1 MLDDLRIFG
10 RLLRLSRRYWGWMA
24 LGALIST
31 VTMLANVGLMAVAG
45 WFIAAMAVAG
55 AAGVLMNYFLP
66 SALIR
71 LFAIVRTGGR
81 YLERLVTHEATFR
94 LLSELRVWFYQG
106 IEPLAPARL
115 QHKRGSDLLGRIQ
128 ADVDTLHHAYLR
140 VLVPVLVAITGTAV
154 VTTVLSLYDAS
165 LGWLVLTLLLLAG
178 VAVPLVMRRMGEGPG
193 SRVVEA
199 RTDMRIAVVDGMQ
212 GMGELRVYG
221 AADRQAQK
229 IDGFSLQVSV
239 EQKRLSRLSGISE
252 GAVGLCASFA
262 MWGTVVIAVMLV
274 TQGALQPPDLPMLA
288 LLVLASFEAVGPL
301 PLAFQKLGE
310 TFASARRLFELVDAK
325 PEVAAVQTPSPHPRD
340 SSIALRGVRLRYE
353 PHGPW
358 ALDGLDLHLV
368 PGTRTAIVGPT
379 GAGKSSI
386 LGLLL
391 RFWEYQE
398 GEILLG
404 GHDLRSYQPE
414 SVRNLIAVVSQDTH
428 LFNTTI
434 LENLRI
440 AALDADEQSIV
451 RAAQA
456 AQIHDFIVALPDGYH
471 TYVGEAGVRLSGGQA
486 RRVAIARAL
495 LKNAPILLLD
505 EPTEDLDPQTERA
518 VLEAID
524 RLMAGR
530 TVLLITH
537 RLAALADRV
546 DEVLVMEGGR
556 VVERGRLGELM
567 RAGGRYAHFQDYL
580 VERPDNREPAL
591 GIRPHPHPSPPV
603 EGLEGEGI

>member
-1 MLDDLRIFG
+1 MLNDLRIIG
-10 RLLRLSRRYWGWMA
+10 RLLRLARRYRAWMA

-55 AAGVLMNYFLP
+55 TAGALMNYFLP

-71 LFAIVRTGGR
+71 SFAIVRTGGR

-94 LLSELRVWFYQG
+94 LLSELRVWFYQS

-115 QHKRGSDLLGRIQ
+115 QHTRGSDLLGRIQ

-140 VLVPVLVAITGTAV
+140 VLVPALVAMVGVTAV
-154 VTTVLSLYDAS
+154 TIVLSLYDVS
-165 LGWLVLTLLLLAG
+165 LGGLVLVLLLLAG
-178 VAVPLVMRRMGEGPG
+178 VVIPCVMRRMGERPG
-193 SRVVEA
+193 SALVEA
-199 RTDMRIAVVDGMQ
+199 RTDMRSAVVDGLQ
-212 GMGELRVYG
+212 GMGELRIYG
-221 AADRQAQK
+221 AAGRQAQR
-229 IDGFSLQVSV
+229 IDGLSV
-239 EQKRLSRLSGISE
+239 RLGVAHRRLSGLSGISE
-252 GAVGLCASFA
+252 GMVGLCASLA
-262 MWGTVVIAVMLV
+262 MWGTVVIAVALV
-274 TQGALQPPDLPMLA
+274 ARGTLQPPDLPMLA

-310 TFASARRLFELVDAK
+310 TFAAARRLFELVDAQ
-325 PEVAAVQTPSPHPRD
+325 PEVAAVHTPSPQPRD
-340 SSIALRGVRLRYE
+340 TSIAMRGVRLRYE
-353 PHGPW
+353 ARGRW
-358 ALDGLDLHLV
+358 ALDGLDLHLGA
-368 PGTRTAIVGPT
+368 GTRTAIVGPT

-386 LGLLL
+386 LRLLL

-414 SVRNLIAVVSQDTH
+414 DVRNLIAVVSQDTH

-440 AALDADEQSIV
+440 AAPDADEQSIV

-456 AQIHDFIVALPDGYH
+456 AQIHDFIVALPDGYR

-537 RLAALADRV
+537 RLAALEDRV
-546 DEVLVMEGGR
+546 DEVLVLESGR
-556 VVERGRLGELM
+556 IVERGSPGALT
-567 RAGGRYAHFQDYL
+567 RAGGRYAHYQDYL
-580 VERPDNREPAL
+580 LERSSDPEPSSSPFKGGTRDAW
-591 GIRPHPHPSPPV
+591 GSFPS
-603 EGLEGEGI
+603 I

>member
-1 MLDDLRIFG
+1 MLNDLRIIG
-10 RLLRLSRRYWGWMA
+10 RLLRLARRYRAWMA

-55 AAGVLMNYFLP
+55 TAGALMNYFLP

-71 LFAIVRTGGR
+71 SFAIVRTGGR

-94 LLSELRVWFYQG
+94 LLSELRVWFYQS

-115 QHKRGSDLLGRIQ
+115 KHTRGSDLLGRIQ

-140 VLVPVLVAITGTAV
+140 VLVPVLVAMAGTTV
-154 VTTVLSLYDAS
+154 VTIALSLYDVS
-165 LGWLVLTLLLLAG
+165 LGWLVLAFLLLAG
-178 VAVPLVMRRMGEGPG
+178 VVIPFAMRRMGERPG
-193 SRVVEA
+193 SALVEA
-199 RTDMRIAVVDGMQ
+199 WTDMRAAVVDGVQ
-212 GMGELRVYG
+212 GMSELRVYG
-221 AADRQAQK
+221 AASRQAQR
-229 IDGFSLQVSV
+229 IDDISV
-239 EQKRLSRLSGISE
+239 GVGVAHGRLSGLSGISE

-262 MWGTVVIAVMLV
+262 MWGTIVIAVTLV
-274 TQGALQPPDLPMLA
+274 TRGTLQPPDLPMLA

-310 TFASARRLFELVDAK
+310 TFAAARRLFELVDAE
-325 PEVAAVQTPSPHPRD
+325 PEIAGRQTPSPHPRD
-340 SSIALRGVRLRYE
+340 TSIAMSGVRLRYE
-353 PHGPW
+353 SRGSW
-358 ALDGLDLHLV
+358 TLDGLDLHLAA
-368 PGTRTAIVGPT
+368 GTRTAIVGPT

-414 SVRNLIAVVSQDTH
+414 DVRNLIAVVSQDTH

-434 LENLRI
+434 LENLRL
-440 AALDADEQSIV
+440 AVPDADEQSIV

-456 AQIHDFIVALPDGYH
+456 AQIHDFIVALPDGYN

-495 LKNAPILLLD
+495 LKDAPILLLD

-518 VLEAID
+518 VLDAID

-530 TVLLITH
+530 SVLLITH
-537 RLAALADRV
+537 RLAALEDRV
-546 DEVLVMEGGR
+546 DEVLVLESGR
-556 VVERGRLGELM
+556 IVERGSPGELR
-567 RAGGRYAHFQDYL
+567 RAGGRYAHCQDYL
-580 VERPDNREPAL
+580 LERSSDAEPTS
-591 GIRPHPHPSPPV
+591 SPFN
-603 EGLEGEGI
+603 GGTGDA